1 MIRVLLADDQAL
13 VRAGFRML
21 LESAADITI
30 VGEAPNGGTAVA
42 LAREL
47 RPDVVLMDLSMP
59 EVDGLT
65 ATRRITADPELAAVR
80 VVVLTT
86 FDDDEHVFAALRA
99 GASGFLVKD
108 VEPEELLQGVRV
120 VARGDA
126 LLAPSVTRSL
136 IAAFTTRAG
145 AGRRGASRPAPAPA
159 LPASRAASRAGE
171 PPRPALPC
179 PGLASLTEREREV
192 VALVAAGLSND
203 EIAAELVVSPLTAKT
218 HVSRAMIKLGARDR
232 AQLVVLAYENG
243 LAEPGHPGRPGPA
256 QCLRTTNSTSPGV
269 PKQPECRSNGPEVSR
284 RTSVG
289 ARERRCGSARTAETR
304 LAGHHGTARG
314 ARRR

>member
-21 LESAADITI
+21 LESADDITI

-65 ATRRITADPELAAVR
+65 ATRRITTDPQLAAVR

-86 FDDDEHVFAALRA
+86 FDDDEHVFGALRA

-136 IAAFTTRAG
+136 IAAFTSGGGLSTEGAATRTG
-145 AGRRGASRPAPAPA
+145 SAPAPA
-159 LPASRAASRAGE
+159 GSPPAGAAGRGRGNLPRHAPLAAGV
-171 PPRPALPC
+171 
-179 PGLASLTEREREV
+179 ASLTEREREI

-203 EIAAELVVSPLTAKT
+203 EIAADLVVSPLTAKT

-243 LAEPGHPGRPGPA
+243 LAQPGHP
-256 QCLRTTNSTSPGV
+256 
-269 PKQPECRSNGPEVSR
+269 
-284 RTSVG
+284 
-289 ARERRCGSARTAETR
+289 
-304 LAGHHGTARG
+304 
-314 ARRR
+314 